1 MTEDLGLN
9 VLQFKFRIH
18 DPAIG
23 RFWQIDPLAEEYVYN
38 STYAFSENRV
48 IDAWEL
54 EGLEKVLVNDREE
67 RPKDDGTKGTT
78 YTAEVYVLN
87 EQTGD
92 VSGPYKGSSYPNS
105 KSNSDNS
112 TNANTISEG
121 EHKFDNKSGHKGSTE
136 KGLNIVNENNGKRE
150 TTGKSPNGDD
160 VTMTNVNVHSGKSDK
175 GNFNSRGSQGCV
187 TISPADSKAFFSN
200 FDFSGTN
207 SNTGKAQGTIN
218 IVRGTSEQ
226 RKEAVKTLKA
236 EGKKIKEQNHNNKP
250 N

>member
-1 MTEDLGLN
+1 
-9 VLQFKFRIH
+9 
-18 DPAIG
+18 
-23 RFWQIDPLAEEYVYN
+23 
-38 STYAFSENRV
+38 
-48 IDAWEL
+48 
-54 EGLEKVLVNDREE
+54 
-67 RPKDDGTKGTT
+67 
-78 YTAEVYVLN
+78 
-87 EQTGD
+87 
-92 VSGPYKGSSYPNS
+92 
-105 KSNSDNS
+105 
-112 TNANTISEG
+112 
-121 EHKFDNKSGHKGSTE
+121 
-136 KGLNIVNENNGKRE
+136 
-150 TTGKSPNGDD
+150 
-160 VTMTNVNVHSGKSDK
+160 MTNVNVHSGKSDK